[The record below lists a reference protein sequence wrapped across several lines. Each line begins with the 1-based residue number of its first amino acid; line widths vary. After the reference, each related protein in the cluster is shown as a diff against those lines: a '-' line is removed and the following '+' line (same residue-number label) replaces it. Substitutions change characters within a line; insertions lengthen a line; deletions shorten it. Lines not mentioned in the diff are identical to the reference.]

1 MDKGILSYV
10 SISFNGSENIIKL
23 IVSKM
28 EISPNFSIKNT
39 GNHLGLTYSGELIEF
54 SEKLNYVVGFIQE
67 NFAYLNEIDHTDF
80 ISRVYCSI
88 LLNGISQFGF
98 DLDPG
103 LLNVLSQS
111 QMSFSIDFW

>member
-28 EISPNFSIKNT
+28 EISPNFSIKNI

-54 SEKLNYVVGFIQE
+54 SEKLNYVVWFIQE
-67 NFAYLNEIDHTDF
+67 NFAFLNEIDHTDF

-88 LLNGISQFGF
+88 FLNGNSQFGF